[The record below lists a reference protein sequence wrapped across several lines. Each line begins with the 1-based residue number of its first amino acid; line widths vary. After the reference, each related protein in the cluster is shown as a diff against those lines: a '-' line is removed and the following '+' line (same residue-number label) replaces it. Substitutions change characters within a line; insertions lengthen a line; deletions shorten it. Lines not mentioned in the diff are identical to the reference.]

1 MLKIGGKS
9 GNEEKTL
16 LLNRI
21 SCFWGMVN
29 GEDLKSRVR
38 NVLFNA
44 IDPFKM
50 KFFFTV
56 IEVVGIAPTIESAST
71 WDKAIRNQMD
81 KKAKTWT
88 YVKFYSFYGYVWFL
102 ESIEKIK
109 EKMSRKFIFSYLVV
123 LWKISK
129 KIKHS

>member
-1 MLKIGGKS
+1 
-9 GNEEKTL
+9 
-16 LLNRI
+16 
-21 SCFWGMVN
+21 MVN

-71 WDKAIRNQMD
+71 
-81 KKAKTWT
+81 
-88 YVKFYSFYGYVWFL
+88 
-102 ESIEKIK
+102 
-109 EKMSRKFIFSYLVV
+109 
-123 LWKISK
+123 
-129 KIKHS
+129 

>member
-1 MLKIGGKS
+1 
-9 GNEEKTL
+9 
-16 LLNRI
+16 
-21 SCFWGMVN
+21 MVN
-29 GEDLKSRVR
+29 GKDLKSRVR